1 MKKSEKM
8 MLGVLGLL
16 LIPLAF
22 LYIDFGG
29 ATAQNESPVSEKLS
43 DPLDE
48 VGIIKKMIQTE
59 ARNVENI
66 TLSSWGRDI
75 FSIIENTEVSNVS
88 NQDTRFFLSGIM
100 TSGLVRSAVI
110 NDQVVTEGSLLDR
123 YIVESIQPDM
133 VILSRNGKKLI
144 ISLDL

>member
-1 MKKSEKM
+1 

-16 LIPLAF
+16 LIPAAF
-22 LYIDFGG
+22 FYIDFGG
-29 ATAQNESPVSEKLS
+29 DTAQNESEKLS
-43 DPLDE
+43 DPMDE
-48 VGIIKKMIQTE
+48 VSIIKKMIQTG

-75 FSIIENTEVSNVS
+75 FSVIENTEVSNVA

-123 YIVESIQPDM
+123 YLVESIQPDM

>member
-1 MKKSEKM
+1 

-16 LIPLAF
+16 LIPVAF
-22 LYIDFGG
+22 IYIDFGG
-29 ATAQNESPVSEKLS
+29 DTAQNESEKLS
-43 DPLDE
+43 DPMDE
-48 VGIIKKMIQTE
+48 VSIIKKMIQTG

-75 FSIIENTEVSNVS
+75 FSVIENTEVSNVA
-88 NQDTRFFLSGIM
+88 NQDAQFFLSGIM

-123 YIVESIQPDM
+123 YLVESIQPDM